1 MPTLSLMLGL
11 FGGSMAKVDI
21 AKTVTELLEEFCE
34 GKELEVYRVQFK
46 KEGPDFKLKVFLDK
60 PIGAENEYVDI
71 NECEA
76 ATRYLG
82 EKLDEIDIIDRS
94 YTLEVSSPG
103 LDRELIKESDF
114 TRFAGRE
121 VGVKLFS
128 AINGLKN
135 YEGTLVGLKD
145 GIVTINVNG
154 KDLEVPRD
162 KISKINLAVIF

>member
-1 MPTLSLMLGL
+1 
-11 FGGSMAKVDI
+11 MAKEDVS
-21 AKTVTELLEEFCE
+21 KKVTELLEEFCE
-34 GKELEVYRVQFK
+34 GKELEVYRVQYK

-121 VGVKLFS
+121 VTVKLYT
-128 AINGLKN
+128 AINGSKN
-135 YEGTLVGLKD
+135 YEGVLVGLND
-145 GIVTINVNG
+145 GIVTIDVNG
-154 KDLEVPRD
+154 TEIDMPKD
-162 KISKINLAVIF
+162 KISKINLTVVF